1 MASAAQGDHRSMPR
15 AKVEISEAQLRAVC
29 KRFAQEISK
38 MKILGDEEAV
48 TEGNTKFLTA
58 IARHTARFPSIRALA
73 KIAGAFVPECSQ
85 SELTTWA
92 SAVAGAFK
100 HCQDRYN
107 RKVKKMMP
115 AISTVVNAM
124 RERDDEH
131 NVHLPILPSLSPEPE
146 DSTSAPPTFTK
157 KAPKRSL
164 HEIRAAYGLSPQAT
178 VRGVEVIDSSP
189 EEERPSARRRL
200 STKSPSKTSASS
212 SAPVPKAL
220 AGVAVQ
226 VPEGFHIGIHA
237 QSTP

>member
-1 MASAAQGDHRSMPR
+1 MASAALGDHRSMPR

-29 KRFAQEISK
+29 KRFAQEISQ

-48 TEGNTKFLTA
+48 TEGNAKFLTA

-146 DSTSAPPTFTK
+146 DSTS
-157 KAPKRSL
+157 
-164 HEIRAAYGLSPQAT
+164 SPQAT